1 MKKEWVQYS
10 SKKTKNS
17 KLAKMEAFQK
27 FLMARCAISACI
39 LNPAYTLLAFLLLT
53 LYHLLIQHYIFND
66 HIGRNV

>member
-1 MKKEWVQYS
+1 
-10 SKKTKNS
+10 
-17 KLAKMEAFQK
+17 
-27 FLMARCAISACI
+27 MARGAISACT